1 MLIGMFFLLP
11 LEGGGHHVVNELPFP
26 AWGFGVLA
34 LAILLILLQIVRTVG
49 KSRPHSEGVNE
60 QLAHRD

>member
-1 MLIGMFFLLP
+1 MLIGLFFLLP
-11 LEGGGHHVVNELPFP
+11 LEGGEHVVNELPFP

-34 LAILLILLQIVRTVG
+34 LAVLLTLLQIVRSVG
-49 KSRPHSEGVNE
+49 KSRPHSHGVNE